1 MPDAIRVEKLSKDFA
16 SGAGRYAVLRDVT
29 LAVAEGEFLCVL
41 GPSGSG
47 KSTLL
52 NVMAGLETPDAG
64 WLHVRGQPA
73 DGRPPVAYMQQKDLL
88 LPWRTLWD
96 NILLGPE
103 LQSREVRR
111 QQAPRAREL
120 LASFQLQGFA
130 NAYPT
135 QLSGGMR
142 QRAALIRTL
151 LCGRQYLLLD
161 EPFGALDALT
171 RTRLQQLLLGVWREL
186 GLTIVL
192 VTHDVEEALRLATR
206 IVLISSRPGRISGE
220 YVLPW
225 PHDQRRVAGEVLELK
240 ERILAMLLGAPELRN
255 APDEEP
261 WYEA

>member
-1 MPDAIRVEKLSKDFA
+1 MPDAFRVEKLSKDFE
-16 SGAGRYAVLRDVT
+16 SGAGRYAVLRDVS
-29 LAVAEGEFLCVL
+29 LAVTEGEFLCVL

-52 NVMAGLETPDAG
+52 NVMAGLEAPDAG
-64 WLHVRGQPA
+64 WVHVHGQPPG
-73 DGRPPVAYMQQKDLL
+73 GRPPVAYMQQKDLL
-88 LPWRTLWD
+88 LPWRTLWQ

-103 LQSREVRR
+103 LASREVR
-111 QQAPRAREL
+111 QQQEPRAREL
-120 LASFQLQGFA
+120 LGSFQLQGFA
-130 NAYPT
+130 NAYPA

-151 LCGRQYLLLD
+151 LCGRRYLLLD

-206 IVLISSRPGRISGE
+206 IVLLSSRPGRISGE
-220 YVLPW
+220 YALPW

-240 ERILAMLLGAPELRN
+240 ERILAMLLD